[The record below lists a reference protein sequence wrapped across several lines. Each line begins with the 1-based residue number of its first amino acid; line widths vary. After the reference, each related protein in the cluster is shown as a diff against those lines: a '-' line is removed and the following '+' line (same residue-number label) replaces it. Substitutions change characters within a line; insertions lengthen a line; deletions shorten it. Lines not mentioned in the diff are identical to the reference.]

1 MHSSSGSR
9 YSSAAL
15 AIFWGLLYV
24 AFGEPLG
31 GAIPLAYTLLSLA
44 SIVFLTLTRRYDA
57 FRFTQLTLMLVLPF
71 ALMIALGGFIPSSV
85 VVTWAFFA
93 PLGALAF
100 ASPREALRWFA
111 AYLVLLVAVGTIGGA
126 ARTANNLPPTLIS
139 AMFIVNI
146 TAVSVLVFSA
156 LYVFVRER
164 DRALAAVQR
173 LFGQYLS
180 PQIART
186 LLSDPSRAALG
197 GENREVTALFAD
209 LQGFT
214 PFVESRP
221 PHHTILVL
229 NRYFRAVVPVI
240 FANGGTIIQ
249 FAGDAIVAVWNA
261 PIEQPRHALAAARTA
276 LAMQRTIETIV
287 QEDPSLPRFRVG
299 IATGAA
305 LVGNV
310 GSEEFRTTWRME
322 TRSTS
327 RRGYRR
333 ARGRQGRDL
342 RADVRAHPRCRDRP
356 AAGTVQRERQVR
368 RGGGTRPRAHRRP
381 SDVTTRGSR
390 RLRPSSQGTA
400 VPPALNGKEMP
411 QSTHVIGLLA
421 RVFRDALLPLAVA
434 SLLVLFLADPA
445 RLDTSELAA
454 QLTPYE
460 YASDLS
466 RA

>member
-1 MHSSSGSR
+1 MERLLALFGAIGARPQETEDERLRRALLVAFALLIS
-9 YSSAAL
+9 AL
-15 AIFWGLLYV
+15 AIFWGLVYV

-31 GAIPLAYTLLSLA
+31 GAIPLGYTLLSLS
-44 SIVFLTLTRRYDA
+44 SIVVLTLTRRYDA

-71 ALMIALGGFIPSSV
+71 ALMVVLGGFIPSSV

-111 AYLVLLVAVGTIGGA
+111 AYLVLLVAVGVIGGS
-126 ARTANNLPPTLIS
+126 ARTANNLPAALIS

-146 TAVSVLVFSA
+146 TAVSVVVFAA
-156 LYVFVRER
+156 LYAFVRER
-164 DRALAAVQR
+164 DRALAVVQR

-180 PQIART
+180 PQIARS
-186 LLSDPSRAALG
+186 LLADPSRAALG

-214 PFVESRP
+214 PFVESHP
-221 PHHTILVL
+221 PQHTVQVL

-276 LAMQRTIETIV
+276 LAMQRTIEAIV
-287 QEDPSLPRFRVG
+287 REDPSLPRFRVG

-310 GSEEFRTTWRME
+310 GSDEFRNYVAH
-322 TRSTS
+322 
-327 RRGYRR
+327 GDAVNLA
-333 ARGRQGRDL
+333 ARLQSGASAGQVVISAPTYALIRDVATVRPLGRFS
-342 RADVRAHPRCRDRP
+342 VK
-356 AAGTVQRERQVR
+356 
-368 RGGGTRPRAHRRP
+368 
-381 SDVTTRGSR
+381 
-390 RLRPSSQGTA
+390 
-400 VPPALNGKEMP
+400 GKSEE
-411 QSTHVIGLLA
+411 VEA
-421 RVFRDALLPLAVA
+421 
-434 SLLVLFLADPA
+434 LVLQRIAD
-445 RLDTSELAA
+445 L
-454 QLTPYE
+454 
-460 YASDLS
+460 
-466 RA
+466 